1 MNWIGAWFGRK
12 PERAQ
17 ALAGINDFLQAV
29 RLENCQLDLQ
39 MVNALNPGRNHASEK
54 STP

>member
-1 MNWIGAWFGRK
+1 MDWIGSWFGRK

-29 RLENCQLDLQ
+29 RLEHCQLDQQ
-39 MVNALNPGRNHASEK
+39 MVNALNPGRNHESGN